1 MSVLGLNHE
10 LNNGEARTWD
20 RVFIATHLCMKY
32 WPKATCIEMNK
43 NSFIM
48 YPNEDVRWKML
59 KLNSNIW
66 WPFNSFD
73 ILKILS
79 ADKLIHNWIA
89 EMYLIW
95 NCSDR
100 KHVLHIIWC
109 IKYSLT
115 EKYHWKHHHKRLQ
128 TVCPNNCFHTTR
140 HGIYHSYN
148 GFSET
153 GPEIIN
159 RWFARTIYWLWQ
171 YTFESLPTVLS
182 SKSDPQSG
190 TLITVE
196 NESAVR

>member
-1 MSVLGLNHE
+1 MQLVSYWELPGGTSTVEDQVNRPSSIFWTSVLGLNQE
-10 LNNGEARTWD
+10 FNNVEARTWD

-95 NCSDR
+95 NCPDR
-100 KHVLHIIWC
+100 K
-109 IKYSLT
+109 LT

-140 HGIYHSYN
+140 HGIYHSFN
-148 GFSET
+148 GFS
-153 GPEIIN
+153 
-159 RWFARTIYWLWQ
+159 F
-171 YTFESLPTVLS
+171 F
-182 SKSDPQSG
+182 
-190 TLITVE
+190 
-196 NESAVR
+196 VRQDQRS